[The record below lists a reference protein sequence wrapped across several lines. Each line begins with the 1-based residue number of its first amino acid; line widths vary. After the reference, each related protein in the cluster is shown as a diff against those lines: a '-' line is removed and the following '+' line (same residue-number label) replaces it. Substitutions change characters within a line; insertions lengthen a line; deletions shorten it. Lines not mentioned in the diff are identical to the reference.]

1 MLAAESAAEPRGA
14 QLPYTST
21 SAWGAWVPAV
31 NSLVGWLLW
40 IYSYACLA
48 SPAALQV
55 HYVCVSL
62 PEDMLCG
69 MISPASCQRMLGMTA
84 CGYIAGLGQGH
95 WAAGGSSSAIWAR
108 CGGPHRGDSDAPA
121 GEA

>member
-1 MLAAESAAEPRGA
+1 MLAAESAMEPRGA

-48 SPAALQV
+48 SLLPNRFHA
-55 HYVCVSL
+55 VCVPL
-62 PEDMLCG
+62 PVYVVCG
-69 MISPASCQRMLGMTA
+69 MASPASCQHMLGITA
-84 CGYIAGLGQGH
+84 CGYVAGLGQGH
-95 WAAGGSSSAIWAR
+95 WAAEGSSSAIWVR
-108 CGGPHRGDSDAPA
+108 CGGPHRGDPGAPA